1 MNGSALEPL
10 PNYRFF
16 FYLEWDEN
24 KSNNDG
30 KKKKSLRPKSDVP
43 FPGYQQVMLERARAA
58 EAQGVCDK
66 VLLPSFQTL
75 GPDSVSASQ
84 TPVC

>member
-24 KSNNDG
+24 KSNSDG
-30 KKKKSLRPKSDVP
+30 KKKSLRPKSDVP
-43 FPGYQQVMLERARAA
+43 FPGYQQVMLERAGAA

>member
-10 PNYRFF
+10 PNYGFF

-24 KSNNDG
+24 KSNDDE
-30 KKKKSLRPKSDVP
+30 KPKSEAP
-43 FPGYQQVMLERARAA
+43 FPGYQQVTPDRAGAA
-58 EAQGVCDK
+58 EAQGVCDT
-66 VLLPSFQTL
+66 VLLPSFQKL

-84 TPVC
+84 TPAC

>member
-1 MNGSALEPL
+1 MALPWNLCLITGFSFTLNGTKTNQTMME
-10 PNYRFF
+10 
-16 FYLEWDEN
+16 
-24 KSNNDG
+24 K

-43 FPGYQQVMLERARAA
+43 FPGYQQVMLERAGAA